1 MEISR
6 EQTRNAQAFLGLVG
20 PSRPLGVGSV
30 IEGECKEDD
39 KWEILGSEGLT
50 FPMTARPRPP
60 PGAHSSLA
68 TRSSLFAR
76 IERQTVVV
84 LWPCALVSVWES

>member
-1 MEISR
+1 M
-6 EQTRNAQAFLGLVG
+6 
-20 PSRPLGVGSV
+20 
-30 IEGECKEDD
+30 IEYERKKDV
-39 KWEILGSEGLT
+39 KWGIPRSEGLT

-76 IERQTVVV
+76 IARQTVVMA
-84 LWPCALVSVWES
+84 WPCGLVSVWAS